1 MSPKDKP
8 LVWMHGEVKTPP
20 FAKLA
25 RLQAGFLLRLLQRGE
40 KIAMPHSRPMP
51 SIGRRCCELRVPDDK
66 VSWRIVYRIDKDAVV
81 ILEVFSKK
89 TGKTP
94 KSIIETCKGDLEN
107 MTVDKRKKEKLARK
121 GWKTGSVAE
130 FLDLS
135 TEESAYIEMKLALSE
150 KLRERRRRNKLTQ
163 AELAKAI
170 ESSQSRVAK
179 MEAGDPTVS
188 IDLLVKSLLA
198 LGVSKKELGRTIS

>member
-1 MSPKDKP
+1 
-8 LVWMHGEVKTPP
+8 
-20 FAKLA
+20 
-25 RLQAGFLLRLLQRGE
+25 
-40 KIAMPHSRPMP
+40 
-51 SIGRRCCELRVPDDK
+51 
-66 VSWRIVYRIDKDAVV
+66 
-81 ILEVFSKK
+81 
-89 TGKTP
+89 
-94 KSIIETCKGDLEN
+94 
-107 MTVDKRKKEKLARK
+107 MTMDKRKKARLAKK

-135 TEESAYIEMKLALSE
+135 AEESAYIEMKLALSE

-163 AELAKAI
+163 AELAKVI